1 LTFGSARDTAG
12 RRLFPAVIA
21 GISPALAVSLPQT
34 AKYLRGGTEM
44 NAATPEQAAR
54 EMNVLVVA
62 LDVVL
67 PETPAGRVLVV
78 APALNSR
85 LRRWL
90 SDEDGARHQAMER
103 MVAHLEQLERRGIHA
118 EGRVGDADPLLA
130 IADALSTFPADRIM
144 IAAGSHSGHLAE
156 SLAARTRKR
165 FALPTSHNAEPL
177 APAA

>member
-1 LTFGSARDTAG
+1 
-12 RRLFPAVIA
+12 
-21 GISPALAVSLPQT
+21 
-34 AKYLRGGTEM
+34 M
-44 NAATPEQAAR
+44 NAAQPKQAAR

-62 LDVVL
+62 LDVVQTEA
-67 PETPAGRVLVV
+67 PKGRVLVV

-90 SDEDGARHQAMER
+90 SDEDDARLRATELMETH
-103 MVAHLEQLERRGIHA
+103 VEQLERQGIHA

-130 IADALSTFPADRIM
+130 IADALRTFPADRIM
-144 IAAGSHSGHLAE
+144 IAVGPHSSHLAE

-177 APAA
+177 ATAA